1 MKLIKKIAAIMLSV
15 IMVLGMASVVSA
27 GEGETAAPTG
37 NGKITITNAIPS
49 QTYKIYRIL
58 ELESYNTTTE
68 NYAYKATA
76 TWKPFIESNEIKDV
90 YVTINDG
97 YVTWKDNADVAT
109 FAKKAL
115 ERV

>member
-58 ELESYNTTTE
+58 ELESYLSL
-68 NYAYKATA
+68 
-76 TWKPFIESNEIKDV
+76 IHI
-90 YVTINDG
+90 
-97 YVTWKDNADVAT
+97 
-109 FAKKAL
+109 
-115 ERV
+115 